1 MPRSRPRRA
10 RAKERSQESNDNID
24 KDAPASSRPQDNE
37 TPTIPSQP
45 SSEHGDEVLNQ
56 HDRMENANQP
66 KAVQESEEEP
76 ALSGEVI
83 FQCGSCRTVVSD
95 TLAGYEGFLETKTIV
110 LNAAINVTIEDKLT
124 MSSSGFDAGCTF
136 KRVKCDQCNCYLG
149 KVYSSTTPA
158 LDNRRS
164 TFTFD
169 TPTLTSYQL
178 GTCRSIDGQQLH
190 TRQEQDVAAA
200 AAHTPQ
206 SEIDKAVVSVVAF
219 DALDAHV
226 TSLTEAT
233 NRLNSA
239 FEENRSSIAELRRE
253 SNRTISE
260 IQDGLQ
266 HAQNMMLLWEERFHR
281 LEACEQR
288 VETLCLSDQRIDS
301 CEGRIARMEA
311 AFRTVPTS
319 PPTNQQPSHRTPARL
334 KVSPAIRRPG
344 PSPARSAQRAG
355 TPPARATMRG
365 GPSPARGPLR
375 TTSSPAVATCNGPPQ
390 KRL

>member
-1 MPRSRPRRA
+1 MTRSRPRRA
-10 RAKERSQESNDNID
+10 RVKERSRESNDNTD
-24 KDAPASSRPQDNE
+24 TDGAASSGPQENDIQTV
-37 TPTIPSQP
+37 TPPVPS
-45 SSEHGDEVLNQ
+45 ENVDEVLNQ
-56 HDRMENANQP
+56 DDCPPNTNQSNAI
-66 KAVQESEEEP
+66 QELVEEP

-95 TLAGYEGFLETKTIV
+95 TLAGYEGFLETKTII
-110 LNAAINVTIEDKLT
+110 LNAAINVTIEDKLI

-136 KRVKCDQCNCYLG
+136 KRVTCDQCCCYLG

-164 TFTFD
+164 TYTFD

-178 GTCRSIDGQQLH
+178 GTCRTIDGQQLH
-190 TRQEQDVAAA
+190 TRQEQAATA
-200 AAHTPQ
+200 PAMHTSQ
-206 SEIDKAVVSVVAF
+206 SHINKGVVSVDAF

-226 TSLTEAT
+226 ASLTEAT

-239 FEENRSSIAELRRE
+239 FEENRNSIAELRQE
-253 SNRTISE
+253 NNRTISE
-260 IQDGLQ
+260 IQNALQ

-288 VETLCLSDQRIDS
+288 VDTLCLSDQRVNS
-301 CEGRIARMEA
+301 CEERIARMEA

-344 PSPARSAQRAG
+344 PSPARPAQRAA
-355 TPPARATMRG
+355 TPPARTIMRG

-375 TTSSPAVATCNGPPQ
+375 TTSSPAVATGNGLPQ
-390 KRL
+390 RRS